1 MMKRIPTK
9 GSFFPGQSRFLLAAV
24 SRSWTTFCD
33 GMWTRCGPKRRFVQR
48 AWPDSELVESWE
60 TEGRIEASGFD
71 IGGGSCS
78 RPSLS
83 DRRWIWFSD
92 GTAGGEC
99 ESWSDCILVRYSGEN
114 GAVGMGIA
122 LAAGVAAAL
131 SVALMIRLLLLGD
144 DPKHLSSDGFR
155 GDHG

>member
-1 MMKRIPTK
+1 MKRIPTK

-71 IGGGSCS
+71 IGGGSCC

-83 DRRWIWFSD
+83 DRRWIWFFRWDS
-92 GTAGGEC
+92 GRR
-99 ESWSDCILVRYSGEN
+99 VRIVVRLYSGSLQWRER
-114 GAVGMGIA
+114 AVGMGIA